1 MKIIILFFHFILPS
15 AFADL
20 RVGFY
25 ASSCPKAESIV
36 QKVVQNRFNRDKSI
50 TAALLRMHFHDCA
63 VRGCDASILINST
76 KANTAEKDSGTNFGV
91 RGYDLIDEVK
101 ESLEA
106 ACPSTV
112 SCADIIT
119 LATRD
124 AVALSGGPKYDVPTG
139 RRDGLV
145 SNINDVGIPGPSSSV
160 SAISQFFASKG
171 ITTQE
176 MVTLFGAHT
185 VGVAQCGF
193 FANRLSSSGGKPD
206 PTMDPALDAKLVK
219 LCKSSRGD
227 DPTASLDQKTSFLVD
242 NEFYKQIL
250 VKKGVLQID
259 QQLALDTSTK
269 GFVSDFAS
277 NGDKFQKSFAN
288 AMIKM
293 GKIDA
298 LVGNQGEIRRKCSAF
313 NNRDLELMDKAIGT
327 S

>member
-1 MKIIILFFHFILPS
+1 MKMMILFFFFILPL
-15 AFADL
+15 ALADL
-20 RVGFY
+20 KVGFY
-25 ASSCPKAESIV
+25 GSSCPKAESIV
-36 QKVVQNRFNRDKSI
+36 QKAVRNRFNRDKSI

-76 KANTAEKDSGTNFGV
+76 KSNTAEKDSGANDSV

-101 ESLEA
+101 QTLED

-145 SNINDVGIPGPSSSV
+145 SNINNVNIPGPNSLVSV
-160 SAISQFFASKG
+160 ISQFFEKNLG
-171 ITTQE
+171 LTTQE

-185 VGVAQCGF
+185 VGVAHCSF

-206 PTMDPALDAKLVK
+206 PTMDPALSAKLVK
-219 LCKSSRGD
+219 LCSSSRD
-227 DPTASLDQKTSFLVD
+227 DPATPLDQKTSFLVD

-250 VKKGVLQID
+250 AKKGVLQID
-259 QQLALDTSTK
+259 QQLALDTNTK

-277 NGDKFQKSFAN
+277 NEDRFQKGFAN
-288 AMIKM
+288 AMVKM
-293 GKIDA
+293 GKIDV
-298 LVGNQGEIRRKCSAF
+298 LIGNQGEIRKKCSIF
-313 NNRDLELMDKAIGT
+313 NNRN
-327 S
+327 